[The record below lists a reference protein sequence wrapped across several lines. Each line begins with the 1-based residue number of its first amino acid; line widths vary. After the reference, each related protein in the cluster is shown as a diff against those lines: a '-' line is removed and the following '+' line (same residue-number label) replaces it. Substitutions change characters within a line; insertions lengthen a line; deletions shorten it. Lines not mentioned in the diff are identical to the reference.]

1 VRIVQVTPFFHPHA
15 GGVESHVRG
24 LAREFAREGHDV
36 TVVTS
41 RYDRRLP
48 REEHLDGFRILRTR
62 TLGLVFNTPFDV
74 GTGGVLRDLDADVV
88 HLHYP
93 PPITS
98 FFATRT
104 LQRRNIPVCLTYH
117 CDLYLPGFTGRL
129 IAGLYQRVFLPPTLR
144 RVGRIVVHTRSYGVT
159 SAMLRGRELAVIPSV
174 VDLDRF
180 RPSLDGTDLRVNLRL
195 DGKRILSFTGRL
207 VPHKGV
213 DVILQALTQLPD
225 DVVLLVIG
233 AGPVLR
239 SLLGLARRLGVA
251 DRVRFCPAISD
262 DDLPRYLAMSDV
274 FVFPSQSR
282 LEGFGLAVAEAM
294 AVGLP
299 VVIADMPGV
308 REVIEPGQEG
318 LLAEPLLASDL
329 AAKIRVLLD
338 DPSLARRMGAA
349 GRRRAE
355 ERYGLPTVAHQ
366 LLSLYGDLHA
376 AGLSGP

>member
-15 GGVESHVRG
+15 GGVESHVRS
-24 LAREFAREGHDV
+24 LARQFARMGHDV

-41 RYDRRLP
+41 RYHSNLP
-48 REEHLDGFRILRTR
+48 ADERMEGYRVLRSR
-62 TLGLVFNTPFDV
+62 TLGVALNTPFDV
-74 GTGGVLRDLDADVV
+74 GVGRRLRSLDADVV

-93 PPITS
+93 PPVTS
-98 FFATRT
+98 FLATRT
-104 LQRRNIPVCLTYH
+104 LQRANVPVCLTYH
-117 CDLYLPGFTGRL
+117 CDLYLSGITGRL
-129 IAGLYQRVFLPPTLR
+129 IAGFYQRVFLPPTLR
-144 RVGRIVVHTRSYGVT
+144 RVDRIVVHTRSYGVT

-174 VDLDRF
+174 VDLDWF
-180 RPSLDGTDLRVNLRL
+180 RPGLDAGHLRGELRL
-195 DGKRILSFTGRL
+195 EGKRVLGFTGRL

-213 DVILQALTQLPD
+213 DVILQALTELPE
-225 DVVLLVIG
+225 DVVLLVVG
-233 AGPVLR
+233 AGPRLP
-239 SLLGLARRLGVA
+239 SLVGLARRLGVG
-251 DRVRFCPAISD
+251 DRVRFCRSVTD
-262 DDLPRYLAMSDV
+262 DDLPRYLGLADI

-308 REVIEPGQEG
+308 REVIEPGHEG

-329 AAKIRVLLD
+329 AKKVKILLD
-338 DPSLARRMGAA
+338 DPRLARAMGAA

-355 ERYGLPTVAHQ
+355 ERYGLATVAGQ
-366 LLSLYGDLHA
+366 LISLYASLHE